1 MDIPK
6 CLCRGIGDSHEVI
19 YNHLLGRLWF
29 RSPAYFRKV
38 KGPASDGMEG
48 IGSYEVDDVRNI
60 DVADSRPI
68 QPAFF
73 MSFSEDADATRKF
86 GENHYLVLNDPVKLM
101 EKVKLA
107 LPPKITNVTWQR
119 IRYDKNMQLDRH
131 PKPSVLSERKYF
143 SKPESFSYEKEWRLF
158 VLFRH
163 SLRLMNET
171 MKLDVGNLQ
180 GVFKLIRR

>member
-6 CLCRGIGDSHEVI
+6 CLYRGIGDSHEVI

-29 RSPAYFRKV
+29 RSPAFFRMIE
-38 KGPASDGMEG
+38 GPASDCKEG
-48 IGSYEVDDVRNI
+48 IGTYEVGNIRNV

-68 QPAFF
+68 QPAYF
-73 MSFSEDADATRKF
+73 MSFSEDVEATRRF
-86 GENHYLVLNDPVKLM
+86 GGKHYLVLNDPVELM
-101 EKVKLA
+101 ERVKAA
-107 LPPKITNVTWQR
+107 LPPKITSVTWQR
-119 IRYDKNMQLDRH
+119 IRYDKSMNLDRD
-131 PKPSVLSERKYF
+131 PTPSESKKRKYF
-143 SKPESFSYEKEWRLF
+143 SKPESFSHEKEWRLF

-163 SLRLMNET
+163 RLRLMNET